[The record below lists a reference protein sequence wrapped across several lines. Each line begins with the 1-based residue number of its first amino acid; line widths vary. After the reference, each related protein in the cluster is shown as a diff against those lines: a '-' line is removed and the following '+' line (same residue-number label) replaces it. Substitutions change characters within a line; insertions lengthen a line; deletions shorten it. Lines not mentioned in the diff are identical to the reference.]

1 MFFSVSVA
9 VLFSFDNIL
18 AVLMYFFVFSVSC
31 LYMQSPACD
40 CVLAKVLDVVQ
51 SSLAEYETLTGRQSE
66 DEASAAASPKSFSG
80 YTMALLEAVAK
91 MSVYVK
97 EVVLMPT
104 YVILPVVFSGKV
116 EFVVT
121 IELILCAG

>member
-1 MFFSVSVA
+1 MFLSVSTAVLFLFHNIPAVLTYIFIFSVS
-9 VLFSFDNIL
+9 
-18 AVLMYFFVFSVSC
+18 Y
-31 LYMQSPACD
+31 LYVQSRACD

-51 SSLAEYETLTGRQSE
+51 SSLSEYEMLTGRQS

-97 EVVLMPT
+97 EVIQMPT
-104 YVILPVVFSGKV
+104 SVILPVAYSRK
-116 EFVVT
+116 
-121 IELILCAG
+121 